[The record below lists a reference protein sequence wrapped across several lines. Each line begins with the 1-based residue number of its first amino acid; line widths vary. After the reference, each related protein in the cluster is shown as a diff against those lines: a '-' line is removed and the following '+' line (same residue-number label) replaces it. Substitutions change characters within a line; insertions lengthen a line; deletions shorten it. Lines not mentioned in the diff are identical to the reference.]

1 MTNWSDLSLFVGA
14 VSASLASL
22 ILAVQKSKCSTIDC
36 GCVHC
41 QRVVEMTSLDDPDA
55 EPESDPTPPPQPKP
69 VRRDGPVRLRDLEE
83 SLKNPTDPG
92 EVV

>member
-22 ILAVQKSKCSTIDC
+22 ILAIQKSKCSTIDC

-41 QRVVEMTSLDDPDA
+41 NRVVELPPVD
-55 EPESDPTPPPQPKP
+55 EPEPEPPEPMNRDAP
-69 VRRDGPVRLRDLEE
+69 VRFRDLETN
-83 SLKNPTDPG
+83 LNPPTRDVS
-92 EVV
+92 EIV

>member
-22 ILAVQKSKCSTIDC
+22 ILAVQKSKCSSIDC

-41 QRVVEMTSLDDPDA
+41 NRVVELTPVD
-55 EPESDPTPPPQPKP
+55 EPEPDPEPVNRDAP
-69 VRRDGPVRLRDLEE
+69 VRFRDLETN
-83 SLKNPTDPG
+83 LKNPTRDVS
-92 EVV
+92 EIV